1 MEIFDGMEFAE
12 KAGKERKIFFV
23 KQEGNLVAYEFD
35 TETQKLKKQNVDE
48 LAKQN
53 ILDIHIFGERTK
65 VDKEKR
71 TISYA
76 IYRMQKECEVP
87 EH

>member
-1 MEIFDGMEFAE
+1 M
-12 KAGKERKIFFV
+12 
-23 KQEGNLVAYEFD
+23 VAYEFD

-53 ILDIHIFGERTK
+53 ILDIHIFGEGTK